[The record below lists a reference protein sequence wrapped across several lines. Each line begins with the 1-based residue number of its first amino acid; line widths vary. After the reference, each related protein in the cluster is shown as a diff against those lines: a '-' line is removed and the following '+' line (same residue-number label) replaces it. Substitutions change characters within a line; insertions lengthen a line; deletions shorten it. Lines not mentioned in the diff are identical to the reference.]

1 MSSHGP
7 AVFVHGNPENP
18 AVWGPLLAELGRDDV
33 VCLSPPGFGAPLT
46 TGFDATVTG
55 YRDWLIARLEAF
67 REPVDLIGHDW
78 GGGHVVNVAMTR
90 PDLLRSWVSD
100 ALGLF
105 DPDYVWHP
113 LARTWQTPGDG
124 ERSVE
129 AIMTAPLGRRVE
141 AMLDLGIGSTVAER
155 LAAGQDEDMGR
166 AILSLYRSAGQP
178 VMAEA
183 GRHVEA
189 AAARPGLAISPTT
202 DNMAGS
208 ECTRRR
214 VADRAGAD
222 VAVLDGLGHWWMV
235 QDPRSGARVLSEFWS
250 HLP

>member
-18 AVWGPLLAELGRDDV
+18 AVWGPLLAELGREDV

-46 TGFDATVTG
+46 AGFDATVTG

-67 REPVDLIGHDW
+67 REPVDLVGHDW

-100 ALGLF
+100 AVGLF

-113 LARTWQTPGDG
+113 LARTWQTRGDG
-124 ERSVE
+124 DRAVE
-129 AIMTAPLGRRVE
+129 AMMTAPLGRRVE
-141 AMLDLGIGSTVAER
+141 AMLDRGIDQTVAER

-166 AILSLYRSAGQP
+166 AILSLYRSAEQP
-178 VMAEA
+178 VMAQA
-183 GRHVEA
+183 GQHVEA
-189 AAARPGLAISPTT
+189 AAARPGLAISPSADDLT
-202 DNMAGS
+202 GS
-208 ECTRRR
+208 ERTRRR

-235 QDPRSGARVLSEFWS
+235 QDPRSSARVLAEFWS